1 MGRRRSHA
9 AGRAVAAAAEMGSPG
24 FEAVFERLYGHY
36 GPQEWWPADS
46 TFEILLGAVLTQNTA
61 WTNVEKAL
69 AGLRHAALTR
79 PEAIVEAP
87 HETLAAAIR
96 PAGYFN
102 VKARRLKALCRAYLA
117 WGGQSAMAAMPTG
130 TLREALLDVHGI
142 GRETADDILLYAFQ
156 RPVFVVDAYTH
167 RIFERLGLLEA
178 GMGYEAVR
186 QRFEAALGPDV
197 EVFNEYHALIVQL
210 GKSIC
215 RPRPLCDRCCLS
227 PICPSA
233 T

>member
-1 MGRRRSHA
+1 MTA
-9 AGRAVAAAAEMGSPG
+9 PG
-24 FEAVFERLYGHY
+24 FRRVFERLYAHY
-36 GPQEWWPADS
+36 GPQAWWPADS

-69 AGLRHAALTR
+69 AGLRQAGLTR
-79 PEAIVEAP
+79 PEAIVGAS

-102 VKARRLKALCRAYLA
+102 VKARRLKALCRAYLE
-117 WGGQSAMAAMPTG
+117 WGGHPAMAAMPTG
-130 TLREALLDVHGI
+130 ALREALLGVHGI
-142 GRETADDILLYAFQ
+142 GRETADDILLYAFH
-156 RPVFVVDAYTH
+156 RPVFVVDAYTR
-167 RIFERLGLLEA
+167 RIFERLALVEPGL
-178 GMGYEAVR
+178 GYEAVR

-197 EVFNEYHALIVQL
+197 AVFNEYHALIVQL
-210 GKSIC
+210 GKSVC
-215 RPRPLCDRCCLS
+215 RPRPLCGRCCLS